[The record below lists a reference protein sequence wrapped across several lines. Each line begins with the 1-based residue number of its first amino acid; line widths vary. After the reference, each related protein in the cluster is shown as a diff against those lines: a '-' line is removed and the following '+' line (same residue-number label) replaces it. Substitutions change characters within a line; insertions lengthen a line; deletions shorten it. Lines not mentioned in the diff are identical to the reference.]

1 MKESRTDEEIKNLQE
16 KRKEEKKKIKGRK
29 KKRISRG

>member
-16 KRKEEKKKIKGRK
+16 KRKEEKKRLKEEKEK
-29 KKRISRG
+29 N